1 MAAVFRNHAPVG
13 CIHFRHTARGKAILM
28 NMTVVSEA
36 EKPLL
41 ASNEHVLNVRIHKYG
56 VHSVDINNP
65 VLHHFVLCSNQ
76 SKIRCD
82 SMSIL
87 SVSESGVIG
96 RGLSIV
102 DKDGVCFGSGIIGW
116 N

>member
-1 MAAVFRNHAPVG
+1 MAAVFRNHSPVG
-13 CIHFRHTARGKAILM
+13 CIYFRHTASGKAVIM
-28 NMTVVSEA
+28 NLTTVSEVD
-36 EKPLL
+36 KPLFV
-41 ASNEHVLNVRIHKYG
+41 SDEHILNVRIHKYG
-56 VHSVDINNP
+56 TQFLDSNNP
-65 VLHHFVLCSNQ
+65 VLHRFPLFSSQ

-82 SMSIL
+82 SNSML

-102 DKDGVCFGSGIIGW
+102 DADGVCFGSGIIGW